1 MRRLL
6 LGQVMAKISVD
17 LENCYGIKKLKADF
31 DFKKA
36 RAFAIYA
43 PNGAMKS
50 SLATTFQD
58 IADGQPSKDRIFPT
72 RTTRRTITLDGAPL
86 AEDAVLVVRPY
97 DEIFGNNEKTSTL
110 LINAKLKQEYI
121 SLHEAIE
128 ECKDNFV
135 KALRTQSGSKRDIE
149 KEISRTFTANED
161 QFAKALFRIESEVLA
176 QKSAPFSDVDYD
188 TVFDDKV
195 LGLLAT
201 KDVKT
206 AIEDYIKKYNEL
218 LAKSTYFKR
227 GTFNYYNAASVAKSL
242 ADHGFFKANHSIN
255 LVSGTRLEISN
266 AKDLEA
272 LIAKEKEGI
281 TSDATLRKKF
291 SEIEKLMQKNA
302 TVRDFQSY
310 IEQRED
316 LLAQLANVDAFREEA
331 WKSYIFANIDLFK
344 ELLAHY
350 RAVEKRKAEIEKEAA
365 AERTRWEE
373 TIDIFNDRF
382 FVPFELVAKNKISVM
397 LGEDPIL
404 NLGFIFKDGTEST
417 SVDREALISALST
430 GEKKALYV
438 LNIIFEIQAR
448 RAANQKTVLV
458 VDDIADSFD
467 YKNKYAI
474 IQYLKDIADDE
485 TFNQIILTHNFDFF
499 RTVNSRFVDYDY
511 CYMASKSSAGLS
523 LQKAAGIKNI
533 FVNDWKLNFHSDA
546 KKQIASIP
554 FIRNLVE
561 FTKGEADADYG
572 TLTSLLHWKADS
584 TTITR
589 NALADVYNRVFH
601 STIALADGT
610 GSVLSDIFTAAS
622 ECLKATEGMNFEN
635 KVVLSIATRLSAEK
649 FMAEQ
654 IKDEKLLAGITS
666 AQTPKLLREYK
677 KRFAAKTANIAIIE
691 RVMLMTPEN
700 IHLNSFMYEP
710 IIDMSDDHLRKL
722 YRDVET
728 LS

>member
-1 MRRLL
+1 MP
-6 LGQVMAKISVD
+6 KISID

-58 IADGQPSKDRIFPT
+58 IAEGQSSKDRIFPT
-72 RTTRRTITLDGAPL
+72 RTTKRTVTIDGTAL
-86 AEDAVLVVRPY
+86 SADAVLVVRPY
-97 DEIFGNNEKTSTL
+97 DEVFGNNEKTSTL

-121 SLHEAIE
+121 SLHEDIE
-128 ECKDNFV
+128 ECKSNLI
-135 KALRTQSGSKRDIE
+135 KALQAQSGSKRDLE
-149 KEISRTFTANED
+149 REISRTFTASED
-161 QFAKALFRIESEVLA
+161 QFGKALFRIESEVLA

-195 LGLLAT
+195 MGLLAT

-218 LAKSTYFKR
+218 LANSTYFKR
-227 GTFNYYNAASVAKSL
+227 GIFNYYNAASVAKSL

-272 LIAKEKEGI
+272 LISKEKEGI
-281 TSDATLRKKF
+281 TNDTALRKKF
-291 SEIEKLMQKNA
+291 SEIEKLIQKNA

-316 LLAQLANVDAFREEA
+316 LLANLANADAFREEV
-331 WKSYIFANIDLFK
+331 WKSYIFAHVELYK

-350 RAVEKRKAEIEKEAA
+350 RAVEKRKAEIERAA
-365 AERTRWEE
+365 ATERTRWEE
-373 TIDIFNDRF
+373 TIEIFNDRF

-397 LGEDPIL
+397 LGEDPVL

-417 SVDREALISALST
+417 SIDREALISALST

-438 LNIIFEIQAR
+438 LNIIFEIEAR

-533 FVNDWKLNFHSDA
+533 FVNDWKINFHLDA
-546 KKQIASIP
+546 KKRIASIP

-561 FTKGEADADYG
+561 FTKGDADDDYG

-589 NALADVYNRVFH
+589 SALAEVYNRVFH
-601 STIALADGT
+601 STITLPDGS
-610 GSVLSDIFTAAS
+610 GSVLSDVFTAAN

-635 KVVLSIATRLSAEK
+635 KVVLSIATRLAAEK
-649 FMAEQ
+649 FMAERL
-654 IKDEKLLAGITS
+654 KDEKLLAGITS

-677 KRFAAKTANIAIIE
+677 KRFGDEAANIAIIE

>member
-1 MRRLL
+1 M
-6 LGQVMAKISVD
+6 
-17 LENCYGIKKLKADF
+17 
-31 DFKKA
+31 
-36 RAFAIYA
+36 
-43 PNGAMKS
+43 
-50 SLATTFQD
+50 
-58 IADGQPSKDRIFPT
+58 
-72 RTTRRTITLDGAPL
+72 
-86 AEDAVLVVRPY
+86 
-97 DEIFGNNEKTSTL
+97 
-110 LINAKLKQEYI
+110 
-121 SLHEAIE
+121 
-128 ECKDNFV
+128 
-135 KALRTQSGSKRDIE
+135 
-149 KEISRTFTANED
+149 
-161 QFAKALFRIESEVLA
+161 LA

-195 LGLLAT
+195 TGLLAT

-218 LAKSTYFKR
+218 LAKSNYFKR
-227 GTFNYYNAASVAKSL
+227 GIFNYYNAASVAKSL

-255 LVSGTRLEISN
+255 LVSGTRLEISD

-272 LIAKEKEGI
+272 LISKEKEGI
-281 TSDATLRKKF
+281 TNDATLRKKF
-291 SEIEKLMQKNA
+291 SEIEKLIQKNA

-310 IEQRED
+310 IEQREE
-316 LLAQLANVDAFREEA
+316 LLANLANVDAFREEV
-331 WKSYIFANIDLFK
+331 WKSYIFANVELYK

-350 RAVEKRKAEIEKEAA
+350 RLVEKRKAEIEKEAA

-373 TIDIFNDRF
+373 TIEIFNDRF

-397 LGEDPIL
+397 LGEDPVL

-417 SVDREALISALST
+417 SVDRVALISALST
-430 GEKKALYV
+430 GEKKALYI
-438 LNIIFEIQAR
+438 LNILFEIEAR
-448 RAANQKTVLV
+448 RAANQKSVLV

-485 TFNQIILTHNFDFF
+485 TFSQIILTHNFDFF

-546 KKQIASIP
+546 KKRIASIP

-561 FTKGEADADYG
+561 FTKGDADADYG
-572 TLTSLLHWKADS
+572 TLTSLLHWKTDS
-584 TTITR
+584 ATITR
-589 NALADVYNRVFH
+589 NALAEVYNRVFH
-601 STIALADGT
+601 STITLPDGS
-610 GSVLSDIFTAAS
+610 GSVLSDVFTAAK
-622 ECLKATEGMNFEN
+622 ECLDATEGMNFEN
-635 KVVLSIATRLSAEK
+635 KVVLSIATRIAAEK
-649 FMAEQ
+649 FMAER

-677 KRFAAKTANIAIIE
+677 KQFGTETANIAIIE

-700 IHLNSFMYEP
+700 IHMNSFMYEP
-710 IIDMSDDHLRKL
+710 IIDMSDDHLRRL
-722 YRDVET
+722 YQEVET
-728 LS
+728 LSYGG